1 VHISGIGTWPGGTVL
16 DLAVLP
22 RSGLDKDLVLA
33 ATFVGIYRSED
44 GGRHWHL
51 AQADLP
57 DWFIQ
62 AVVLAP
68 MDDQVVALA
77 ASRMG
82 WLYRSMDGGV
92 TWDTISATRDMGVI
106 TRLVASPSFASDG
119 VIFACTEED
128 GIFKSID
135 RGRTWRAGSFGLLNL
150 SVVSLCFSPNFGEDE
165 VVFAGTDSGGLFRS
179 RNAGRAW
186 RESGEGLPNSAVQCV
201 AVSPNFVEDGTVFA
215 GTEEMGLYCSVDGGR
230 NWNPV
235 VDLAADEPGALS
247 GEACINSLYLMPDWA
262 TGGAMIAAT
271 DGGIIVSTDAGAS
284 WREAAMGPDYPYVVT
299 RSCSELLV
307 GAYDEGVYRSSDGDT
322 WSTSNEGLAAHLPPV
337 TVFSDDFARDHSL
350 LMASM
355 EGTIVRSE
363 DGATMWTMLPQG
375 QEESPGDVWGTVSL
389 LASAGKGAAMSLLA
403 ASEADLAYSQD
414 AGSTWQMLPGVSQE
428 SIGAVS
434 FSQTFAQ
441 DGAMLV
447 GTAGGR
453 VLVSRDGGMSWA
465 PRGTFEGE
473 VVVALS
479 ARENEVYAVTA
490 RPSEE
495 GAWQLTLRRGDL
507 FSRGDGP
514 WRALLTREASQPA
527 AVLSSS
533 TTSRLY
539 CAVGERI
546 LCVSADDVIA
556 ESELDGAEQ
565 LSSLA
570 VASDLVL
577 AGSRTGLYCS
587 TDGACSWECVSSEI
601 RVVAL
606 HAVSPTQAYA
616 VSMGGG
622 LCQIDL

>member
-1 VHISGIGTWPGGTVL
+1 VL

-22 RSGLDKDLVLA
+22 RSGSDKDLVLA

-51 AQADLP
+51 TQADLP

-68 MDDQVVALA
+68 MEDQVVALA

-82 WLYRSMDGGV
+82 WLYRSTDGGE
-92 TWDTISATRDMGVI
+92 TWDTVSATRDMGVI

-119 VIFACTEED
+119 VIFACTEQD

-215 GTEEMGLYCSVDGGR
+215 GTEEMGLYRSGDGGR
-230 NWNPV
+230 TWKPAGDPE
-235 VDLAADEPGALS
+235 VDGSGALS
-247 GEACINSLYLMPDWA
+247 GDACINSLYLMPDWA
-262 TGGAMIAAT
+262 EGGVMLAAT
-271 DGGIIVSTDAGAS
+271 DGGMMASTDAGAS
-284 WREAAMGPDYPYVVT
+284 WRVAVTGPDYPYVVT
-299 RSCSELLV
+299 RSRSGLLV
-307 GAYDEGVYRSSDGDT
+307 GAYDEGVYGSLDGDT
-322 WSTSNEGLAAHLPPV
+322 WSDSNENMAAHLPPV
-337 TVFSDDFARDHSL
+337 VVFSDDFAQDRSL

-363 DGATMWTMLPQG
+363 DGGMTWTTVPQG
-375 QEESPGDVWGTVSL
+375 QDQSPGDVWGTVSL
-389 LASAGKGAAMSLLA
+389 LAGTGKGAAMTVLA
-403 ASEADLAYSQD
+403 ASEADMAYSQD
-414 AGSTWQMLPGVSQE
+414 AGGTWQMLSGVVQE
-428 SIGAVS
+428 PVSAVT

-441 DGAMLV
+441 DAAMLV
-447 GTAGGR
+447 GTADGR
-453 VLVSRDGGMSWA
+453 VLVSRDDGTSWEPLA
-465 PRGTFEGE
+465 AFEGE
-473 VVVALS
+473 SVVALA

-490 RPSEE
+490 RQMGE
-495 GAWQLTLRRGDL
+495 GVWQLALRRGDL
-507 FSRGDGP
+507 FAGGDGP
-514 WRALLTREASQPA
+514 WRALLSSEASQPA
-527 AVLSSS
+527 AVLSLPSA
-533 TTSRLY
+533 SRVF
-539 CAVGERI
+539 CAIGQRV
-546 LCVSADDVIA
+546 LCVSAGDVIA
-556 ESELDGAEQ
+556 DSELDDAEQ

-587 TDGACSWECVSSEI
+587 TDGARSWECVSSEI
-601 RVVAL
+601 RIVAL
-606 HAVSPTQAYA
+606 HAVSPSQAYA

-622 LCQIDL
+622 LLQIDL

>member
-1 VHISGIGTWPGGTVL
+1 VL

-22 RSGLDKDLVLA
+22 QSGSDKDLVLA

-68 MDDQVVALA
+68 MQDQVVALA

-82 WLYRSMDGGV
+82 WLYRSTDGGAS
-92 TWDTISATRDMGVI
+92 WDTVSSRRDMGVI
-106 TRLVASPSFASDG
+106 TRLVASPNFASDG

-165 VVFAGTDSGGLFRS
+165 IVFAGTDSGGLFRS

-201 AVSPNFVEDGTVFA
+201 AVSPSFVEDGIVFA
-215 GTEEMGLYCSVDGGR
+215 GTEEMGLYRSVDGGR
-230 NWNPV
+230 TWKP
-235 VDLAADEPGALS
+235 AADPEAEGPEALS
-247 GEACINSLYLMPDWA
+247 QDACINSLYLMSDWA
-262 TGGAMIAAT
+262 EGGAMLAAT
-271 DGGIIVSTDAGAS
+271 DGGLMVSTDTGTS
-284 WREAAMGPDYPYVVT
+284 WRVATAGPDYPYIVT
-299 RSCSELLV
+299 QSGVGLLA
-307 GAYDEGVYRSSDGDT
+307 GAYDEGVYHSSNGDVWSPSSDD
-322 WSTSNEGLAAHLPPV
+322 LAAHLPPV
-337 TVFSDDFARDHSL
+337 VAFSEGFARDRSL

-363 DGATMWTMLPQG
+363 DGAMTWMVVPQG
-375 QEESPGDVWGTVSL
+375 ESPGDIWGTVSL
-389 LASAGKGAAMSLLA
+389 LVSAGKGAAMTVLA
-403 ASEADLAYSQD
+403 ASETNLAVSQD
-414 AGSTWQMLPGVSQE
+414 AGGTWRMLPDVAQE
-428 SIGAVS
+428 SIGALA

-441 DGAMLV
+441 DGTMLV
-447 GTAGGR
+447 GTAGG
-453 VLVSRDGGMSWA
+453 LVWVSQNDGTSWE
-465 PRGTFEGE
+465 PRAVFEGE
-473 VVVALS
+473 SVVSLA
-479 ARENEVYAVTA
+479 ARENEVYVVTA
-490 RPSEE
+490 RSSEE
-495 GAWQLTLRRGDL
+495 GVWQLTLRRGDL

-514 WRALLTREASQPA
+514 WRAILSREADQPA
-527 AVLSSS
+527 AVLSLSAAL
-533 TTSRLY
+533 RLY
-539 CAVGERI
+539 CAMGERI
-546 LCVSADDVIA
+546 LCVSAGEVIA
-556 ESELDGAEQ
+556 ESELDGVEQ

-587 TDGACSWECVSSEI
+587 TDGAHTWECVSSEI

-606 HAVSPTQAYA
+606 HAGSPEHAYA

-622 LCQIDL
+622 LWQIDL

>member
-1 VHISGIGTWPGGTVL
+1 ML

-22 RSGLDKDLVLA
+22 RSGSDKDLVLA

-44 GGRHWHL
+44 GGRHWRL
-51 AQADLP
+51 VQADLP

-68 MDDQVVALA
+68 MEDQVVALA
-77 ASRMG
+77 TSRMG
-82 WLYRSMDGGV
+82 WLYRSTDGGV
-92 TWDTISATRDMGVI
+92 SWDTVSATRDMGVI
-106 TRLVASPSFASDG
+106 TRLVASPNFASDG
-119 VIFACTEED
+119 IIFACTEED
-128 GIFKSID
+128 GIFKSVD

-150 SVVSLCFSPNFGEDE
+150 SVVSLCFSPNFAEDE

-201 AVSPNFVEDGTVFA
+201 AVSPHFVEDGTVFA
-215 GTEEMGLYCSVDGGR
+215 GTEEKGLHCSVDGGR
-230 NWNPV
+230 TWNPV
-235 VDLAADEPGALS
+235 ADPAADGPGALS
-247 GEACINSLYLMPDWA
+247 GETCINSLYLMPDWA
-262 TGGAMIAAT
+262 KGGAMIAAT
-271 DGGIIVSTDAGAS
+271 DGGIVASTDAGAS
-284 WREAAMGPDYPYVVT
+284 WTAAATGPDYPYVVT
-299 RSCSELLV
+299 MLRSGLLV
-307 GAYDEGVYRSSDGDT
+307 GAYDEGVYRSSDGDA
-322 WSTSNEGLAAHLPPV
+322 WCASNENLAAHLPPV
-337 TVFSDDFARDHSL
+337 AVFSEDFGRDRSL

-363 DGATMWTMLPQG
+363 DSATTWTMVPQG

-389 LASAGKGAAMSLLA
+389 LAGTGKGAAMAVLA
-403 ASEADLAYSQD
+403 ASETHLAYSQD
-414 AGSTWQMLPGVSQE
+414 AGSTWRMLSGVARE
-428 SIGAVS
+428 SIGAVT

-441 DGAMLV
+441 DGAMFV

-453 VLVSRDGGMSWA
+453 VLVSQDGGTSWV
-465 PRGTFEGE
+465 PRAAFERE
-473 VVVALS
+473 SVVALA

-490 RPSEE
+490 RPSGE
-495 GAWQLTLRRGDL
+495 GVWQLTLRRGDL

-514 WRALLTREASQPA
+514 WRALLSREANQPA
-527 AVLSSS
+527 VVLSLS
-533 TTSRLY
+533 TGLRLF
-539 CAVGERI
+539 CAMGQRV
-546 LCVSADDVIA
+546 LCVSAGDVIA
-556 ESELDGAEQ
+556 ESELDDAEQ

-570 VASDLVL
+570 VVSDLVL

-587 TDGACSWECVSSEI
+587 TDGAHSWECVSSEI

-622 LCQIDL
+622 LWQIDL